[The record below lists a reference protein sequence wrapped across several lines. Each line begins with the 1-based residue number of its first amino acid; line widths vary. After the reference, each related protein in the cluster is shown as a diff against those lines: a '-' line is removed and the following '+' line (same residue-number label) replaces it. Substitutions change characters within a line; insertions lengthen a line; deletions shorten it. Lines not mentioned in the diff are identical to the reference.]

1 MTTALVP
8 GSFNPIHLGHV
19 AIIETVAATFHRVI
33 VAAVGNPSKAPDP
46 FSLEQRR
53 ALIEASV
60 AHLANVETAIGSG
73 LVVDLARALGADV
86 IVKGLRGLADFETE
100 VQMAHMNRT
109 MAGIPT
115 LFVPTS
121 LEHGH
126 LASSLIREIAR
137 LGGTV
142 DAMVPTPVAHAL
154 DLLAERARPHSP
166 GSLPSPGSS

>member
-19 AIIETVAATFHRVI
+19 AIIETVAATFQRVI

-73 LVVDLARALGADV
+73 LVVDLARSAD
-86 IVKGLRGLADFETE
+86 R
-100 VQMAHMNRT
+100 
-109 MAGIPT
+109 
-115 LFVPTS
+115 
-121 LEHGH
+121 
-126 LASSLIREIAR
+126 
-137 LGGTV
+137 
-142 DAMVPTPVAHAL
+142 
-154 DLLAERARPHSP
+154 RP
-166 GSLPSPGSS
+166 